1 MAECK
6 FHHIKGYED
15 IPLPTR
21 ATADSAG
28 YDLCAAEDITI
39 PSYWDACRAND
50 AYFYLDYSY
59 EVGKSKLK
67 DFDATGDLAP
77 TLVPTGISCEL
88 PHGYYL
94 SISARSSLPLKN
106 LLIVANAPG
115 IIDADYFGNPDNQ
128 GHIYVQ
134 LLNLAPW
141 NVIIPRGTKIAQ
153 CIIQKYET
161 TDDDQASGDRLGG
174 FGSSDK
180 K

>member
-1 MAECK
+1 MAECR
-6 FHHIKGYED
+6 FHHIEGYED

-28 YDLCAAEDITI
+28 YDLCVAEDITI
-39 PSYWDACRAND
+39 PSFWANKD
-50 AYFYLDYSY
+50 LARIDTLFT
-59 EVGKSKLK
+59 VGKDKIK
-67 DFDATGDLAP
+67 EGLAP
-77 TLVPTGISCEL
+77 TLVPTGVSCEL

-94 SISARSSLPLKN
+94 SLSARSSLPLKN

-115 IIDADYFGNPDNQ
+115 IIDADYFGNASNL

-141 NVIIPRGTKIAQ
+141 NVVIPKGTKIAQ
-153 CIIQKYET
+153 AIIQKYET
-161 TDDDQASGDRLGG
+161 TNDDQASGDRIGG

-180 K
+180 R